1 MTLTSKLK
9 NHIEDREDRQR
20 QEDSSKASNYRTD
33 LEKAQ
38 QEGIAPWDQVDK
50 ELTDFHIAV
59 FFDKYAVTEG
69 HRLFV
74 PVYNNDIVIRS
85 CFESALLTG
94 RRMVKNGQC
103 DGFNI
108 GLNVGISAGQT
119 VMYPHVHLIPRR
131 LGDSEDPTGGVR
143 NVIPGKGNYKK

>member
-9 NHIEDREDRQR
+9 NHIEEREDRRRNQIVG
-20 QEDSSKASNYRTD
+20 KASNYRTD

-38 QEGIAPWDQVDK
+38 YEGVAPWDQIDK
-50 ELTDFHIAV
+50 ELTDFHVAV

-74 PVYNNDIVIRS
+74 PVYNNDIVIRY
-85 CFESALLTG
+85 CFESALSQG
-94 RRMVKNGQC
+94 RRMVENGEC
-103 DGFNI
+103 EGFNI
-108 GLNVGISAGQT
+108 GLNIGTAAGQT

-131 LGDSEDPTGGVR
+131 AGDCEDPTGGVR